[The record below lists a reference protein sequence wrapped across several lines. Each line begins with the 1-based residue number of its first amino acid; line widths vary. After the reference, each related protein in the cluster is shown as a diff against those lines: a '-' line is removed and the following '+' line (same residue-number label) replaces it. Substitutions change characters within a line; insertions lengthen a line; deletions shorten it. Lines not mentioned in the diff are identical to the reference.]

1 MMLNVSFPMLRVIAA
16 VAFTFT
22 GGAGFSEAH
31 NSRNGPVLTITGLI
45 GDAEASGLLEVDFEM
60 LEALPVTE
68 FSTTTIWTDGVQTF
82 SGVELSVLIAELGAR
97 GTTLTAIAANDYAIE
112 IPISDAVP
120 GGPIVA
126 YKINGSTMNV
136 REKGPL
142 WIVYPYDQK
151 TEYQNEVIYSRSI
164 WQLTQIVVQP

>member
-1 MMLNVSFPMLRVIAA
+1 MMLNFSFPRLRVFAA
-16 VAFTFT
+16 VVFAFT
-22 GGAGFSEAH
+22 GGAVLSDTH
-31 NSRNGPVLTITGLI
+31 HSLNGPVLTVTGLV
-45 GDAEASGLLEVDFEM
+45 GDAEASGLLEVDLGM

-68 FSTTTIWTDGVQTF
+68 FNTSTIWTEGVQTF
-82 SGVELSVLIAELGAR
+82 SGVELSVLIEELGAGGR
-97 GTTLTAIAANDYAIE
+97 TIKAIAANDYAIE
-112 IPISDAVP
+112 IPMSDAVP

-126 YKINGSTMNV
+126 YKINGSLMNV

-151 TEYQNEVIYSRSI
+151 PEYQNEVIYSRSI